1 LERGNELEPIRL
13 KVFDLYVTH
22 YTRLNPH
29 ITFSQF
35 WDDFLLSH
43 IVSEKVTMEET
54 FQNIS
59 GNLRFGKE
67 PKELSN

>member
-1 LERGNELEPIRL
+1 LERGDELEQIRL

-22 YTRLNPH
+22 CARLNPH
-29 ITFSQF
+29 ITFTQF

-54 FQNIS
+54 LHNIFDNF
-59 GNLRFGKE
+59 GFGKE
-67 PKELSN
+67 P